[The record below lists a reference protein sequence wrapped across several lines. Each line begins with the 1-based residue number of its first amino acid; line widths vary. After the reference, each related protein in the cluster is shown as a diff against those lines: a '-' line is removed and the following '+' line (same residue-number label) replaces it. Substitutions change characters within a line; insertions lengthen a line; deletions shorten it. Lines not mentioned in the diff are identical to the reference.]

1 MPITHKDI
9 NIIRFLKIS
18 MDARYIY
25 VILDYLNQV
34 KKEKRKQSDSKK
46 NIK

>member
-1 MPITHKDI
+1 
-9 NIIRFLKIS
+9 